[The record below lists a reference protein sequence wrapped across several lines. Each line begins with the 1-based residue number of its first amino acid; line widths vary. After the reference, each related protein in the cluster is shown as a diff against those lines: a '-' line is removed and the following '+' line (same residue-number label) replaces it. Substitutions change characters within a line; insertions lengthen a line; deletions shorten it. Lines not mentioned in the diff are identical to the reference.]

1 VHRRRDE
8 AVPAEVLKWR
18 VTPIPIER
26 NVRHMDRT
34 AQLDVYTAIE
44 KFWRAKSTTLQY

>member
-1 VHRRRDE
+1 M
-8 AVPAEVLKWR
+8 PAEVLKWR